1 MLSSGNKILLQ
12 HTIAGVLISC
22 FIIHPLTMA
31 IYMLE
36 FHNEHI
42 SFFSNLDVVINR
54 IFSSFQPE
62 MLSMSL
68 VFVLFGS
75 VIGMG
80 SGLYYRTIIRKGY
93 VIRIQE
99 NELQRN
105 IASLISTGENDTV
118 EFKSTLRWD
127 LKLNKINKE
136 LENTVL
142 KTIAGFMNYKGGT
155 LLIGIADS
163 GEAIGLNE
171 DYNTL
176 HKHDKDGFEQYL
188 IQIVSEK
195 LGTDTCILIHIMF
208 HSINNYEI
216 CRIMVDSSKH
226 PVYVKEGNK
235 MIFFV
240 RTGNSTREL
249 NTKETVAYISTK
261 KDYKNKL
268 Q

>member
-1 MLSSGNKILLQ
+1 MFKNGKKILVQ
-12 HTIAGVLISC
+12 HSIAGALLSY
-22 FIIHPLTMA
+22 FIFHPLTMA
-31 IYMLE
+31 VYMFE

-42 SFFSNLDVVINR
+42 SFFSNLDMVFTR

-62 MLSMSL
+62 MLSMSFI
-68 VFVLFGS
+68 FVLFGG

-80 SGLYYRTIIRKGY
+80 SGLYYRTIIRKEY
-93 VIRIQE
+93 VIKIQE

-136 LENTVL
+136 LENIVL

-155 LLIGIADS
+155 LLIGVADS
-163 GEAIGLNE
+163 GEILGLNF

-176 HKHDKDGFEQYL
+176 NRHDRDGFEQHL
-188 IQIVSEK
+188 IQIVSDK
-195 LGTDTCILIHIMF
+195 LGTYVCTLIHIIF
-208 HSINNYEI
+208 HSVYNAEI
-216 CRIMVDSSKH
+216 CRIIVDTAKY
-226 PVYVKEGNK
+226 PVYVKDGNK
-235 MIFFV
+235 MLFFV

-249 NTKETVAYISTK
+249 NTRDTVAYISSNK
-261 KDYKNKL
+261 FYKN
-268 Q
+268 